1 MPHPPHRL
9 SILMVALNEA
19 RHVPGVMACLKGLR
33 LPAGVTLETVLVDGG
48 SRDGTADVARAAGID
63 RVVVL
68 PGASI
73 PICRNAAARAATGD
87 WLAYL
92 DADVQVAPDWLETAL
107 PFLRDTDRALIAWPA
122 APPEPMTWLQAA
134 WQFHWLHK
142 NRRFEDWM
150 GHRVIRHEGFR
161 LATTRNMI
169 LHRAVF
175 DAVGGFDESLTTG
188 EDTDFAFRAYVAGI
202 PVAGVPDLKAVH
214 LGEPATLRQ
223 FFRQQLWHA
232 NRRSY
237 AAIFKRTGGRVGGN
251 APRFAALFAGTAL
264 LALASLPAAALVH
277 PAFLAGLLPLAAL
290 MGGPALLVSLHGRT
304 LRHFPALCTIYFA
317 YGLARALNLAGLDR
331 TARNWKRIDT
341 KQG

>member
-1 MPHPPHRL
+1 MPQVQHRI

-19 RHVPGVMACLKGLR
+19 RHVPGVVSCLRNLR
-33 LPAGVTLETVLVDGG
+33 RPAGVTLETVLVDGG
-48 SRDGTADVARAAGID
+48 SRDGTAEAARAAGID
-63 RVVVL
+63 HVLVL

-73 PICRNAAARAATGD
+73 PVCRNAAARAATGD
-87 WLAYL
+87 WIAYI
-92 DADVQVAPDWLETAL
+92 DADVEVAANWLETAL
-107 PFLRDTDRALIAWPA
+107 PFLLETERALIAWPA

-161 LATTRNMI
+161 LATTRNMV

-175 DAVGGFDESLTTG
+175 DTVGGFDEVLTTG
-188 EDTDFAFRAYVAGI
+188 EDTDFAFRAYMAGI

-214 LGEPATLRQ
+214 RGEPATLRQ

-237 AAIFKRTGGRVGGN
+237 AAIFKSTGGKVGGN
-251 APRFAALFAGTAL
+251 APKFAALFAATAL
-264 LALASLPAAALVH
+264 LAVASLIAAIAFH
-277 PAFLAGLLPLAAL
+277 PACLAGLLPLAAL
-290 MGGPALLVSLHGRT
+290 VGGPALLVSLHGRT

-331 TARNWKRIDT
+331 TARNWKRAT
-341 KQG
+341 TGNR